1 LVSGGITR
9 FHSVKNALKHIPQG
23 SLVAVHDGVRPFVTQ
38 EFIEQL
44 FEMAE
49 ELEAVIPV
57 LEPADSMRRMM
68 GDLSEVVKREEY
80 RFVQTPQI
88 FNSDLLLKAY
98 SQAYSPV
105 FTDDASVVEGMGV
118 NIHLTQG
125 KAVNIKITKPEDLLL
140 AEAILSV
147 F

>member
-1 LVSGGITR
+1 
-9 FHSVKNALKHIPQG
+9 
-23 SLVAVHDGVRPFVTQ
+23 
-38 EFIEQL
+38 
-44 FEMAE
+44 
-49 ELEAVIPV
+49 
-57 LEPADSMRRMM
+57 MRQMK
-68 GDLSEVVKREEY
+68 GDISEVVKREEY

-88 FNSDLLLKAY
+88 FHSDLLLKAY